1 MKRIICIG
9 NCYTPEDAAGP
20 KVYDRLL
27 QHTLP
32 HDIEVIDGGLAGLNL
47 LRFMDG
53 AERVVFVDNVSGF
66 GQPNEIIVLEAE
78 DVATLAG
85 NEYDHSSGLTYLFR
99 VLPEVCDGAV
109 PQILLVGIELG
120 TDDGTID
127 KAASLALKIA
137 IEKRRPNTRF

>member
-78 DVATLAG
+78 DVATFAG
-85 NEYDHSSGLTYLFR
+85 NGYDHSSGLAYLLR
-99 VLPEVCDGAV
+99 VLPEVCEGSV
-109 PQILLVGIELG
+109 PQILLMGIEVG
-120 TDDGTID
+120 QDDGTID

-137 IEKRRPNTRF
+137 EEDG

>member
-78 DVATLAG
+78 DVVTFAG
-85 NEYDHSSGLTYLFR
+85 NGYDHSSGLAYLLR
-99 VLPEVCDGAV
+99 VLPEVCEGSV
-109 PQILLVGIELG
+109 PQILLMGIEVDP
-120 TDDGTID
+120 DDGTID

-137 IEKRRPNTRF
+137 VEDG